1 MEDMGFNVS
10 SGTCYV
16 LFTYDIGLSINLN
29 EAERHITAIKQRSRI
44 RHKRRAPQY
53 LIIGLRPCA

>member
-29 EAERHITAIKQRSRI
+29 EAERHITAIKQRRRI
-44 RHKRRAPQY
+44 RHQRRAPQ
-53 LIIGLRPCA
+53 